1 MVHDSLEQPVA
12 DHRLHATC
20 PICDAD
26 VPKPRLVLRD
36 YQSAERFAAVTCGA
50 CGAVYL
56 EDPPTPE
63 TIGRYYDTH
72 AGAQMHSKPG
82 RLFTAMR
89 DRRFA
94 KDLAPLLA
102 RLAPDAPIADL
113 GTGDGSVAEH
123 LHRHGRASLGL
134 DVYDSS
140 EWHHGD
146 VPYRQISFA
155 GSGLSASDLVVG
167 EAPARGAVMRHVLEH
182 VHRPA
187 DVLTSLHAAGVTHVL
202 IIVPN
207 VASRLAGPLGSS
219 WYYWDPPRHL
229 TFFTAETLRRCA
241 ERAGFRVDTLDTYGL
256 DELATSA
263 HRALLLRD
271 GLGGGTQRLARVLRP
286 TGPIAGA
293 ASVLQGPVG
302 NTVLHAVLVA
312 DDR

>member
-1 MVHDSLEQPVA
+1 MVQDSLEQRATA
-12 DHRLHATC
+12 DRLHATC
-20 PICDAD
+20 PVCDAD
-26 VPKPRLVLRD
+26 VPEPRLVLRD
-36 YQSAERFAAVTCGA
+36 YQSAEQFAAVTCGV

-63 TIGRYYDTH
+63 AIGRYYETS

-82 RLFTAMR
+82 PLFTAMR

-94 KDLAPLLA
+94 KDLKPLLT
-102 RLAPDAPIADL
+102 RLADDAPIADL

-123 LHRHGRASLGL
+123 LQRKGRTSLGL
-134 DVYDSS
+134 DVYPAS
-140 EWHHGD
+140 EWRHPD
-146 VPYRQISFA
+146 VPYRQISFS
-155 GSGLSASDLVVG
+155 GPGLSAADLAVG
-167 EAPARGAVMRHVLEH
+167 GRQARGAVMRHVLEH

-187 DVLTSLHAAGVTHVL
+187 DVLSSLRTAGVTHVQV
-202 IIVPN
+202 IVPN
-207 VASRLAGPLGSS
+207 VASRLAGPLGSA

-229 TFFTAETLRRCA
+229 TFFTASTLRRCA
-241 ERAGFRVDTLDTYGL
+241 GRAGFRVDALGTYGL

-263 HRALLLRD
+263 HRALLVR
-271 GLGGGTQRLARVLRP
+271 GGARAERLARVLRP

-302 NTVLHAVLVA
+302 DTVLHAVLVA

>member
-1 MVHDSLEQPVA
+1 MVNESLERPAPAA
-12 DHRLHATC
+12 DRLHAAC
-20 PICDAD
+20 PVCDGD
-26 VPKPRLVLRD
+26 DPRPHLTLRD
-36 YQSAERFAAVTCGA
+36 HQSPERFAAVTCGP

-56 EDPPTPE
+56 ADPPTPE
-63 TIGRYYDTH
+63 TIGRYYDTP
-72 AGAQMHSKPG
+72 AGAQMHTKPG
-82 RLFTAMR
+82 RVFTAMR

-123 LHRHGRASLGL
+123 LHRRGRTSVGL
-134 DVYDSS
+134 DVYDPSG
-140 EWHHGD
+140 WHHAA
-146 VPYRQISFA
+146 VPYRQISFS
-155 GSGLSASDLVVG
+155 GPGLSPADLAVDG
-167 EAPARGAVMRHVLEH
+167 APARGVVMRHVLEH

-187 DVLTSLHAAGVTHVL
+187 DVLSNLRTAGVTHVL

-207 VASRLAGPLGSS
+207 VASRLVKPLGDN

-229 TFFTAETLRRCA
+229 TFFTADTLGRCA
-241 ERAGFRVDTLDTYGL
+241 AHAGYRVDTLSTYGL

-263 HRALLLRD
+263 HRALLLR
-271 GLGGGTQRLARVLRP
+271 GGTSAHRLARALRP

-293 ASVLQGPVG
+293 ASVLQGPMG
-302 NTVLHAVLVA
+302 NTVLHAVLAA

>member
-1 MVHDSLEQPVA
+1 MVHDSLQQPVA

-20 PICDAD
+20 PVCDAD
-26 VPKPRLVLRD
+26 DPAPRLALRD
-36 YQSAERFAAVTCGA
+36 YQSAERFTAVTCGA

-56 EDPPTPE
+56 EDPPSQE
-63 TIGRYYDTH
+63 TIGRYYETH

-82 RLFTAMR
+82 PVFTAMR

-102 RLAPDAPIADL
+102 RLAPGAPIADL

-123 LHRHGRASLGL
+123 LHRRGRASLGL
-134 DVYDSS
+134 DVYDPSG
-140 EWHHGD
+140 WHHPD
-146 VPYRQISFA
+146 VPYRQISFS
-155 GSGLSASDLVVG
+155 GPGLSAADLTVDG
-167 EAPARGAVMRHVLEH
+167 IPARGAVMRHVLEH

-187 DVLTSLHAAGVTHVL
+187 DVLQSLRASGVTHVL

-207 VASRLAGPLGSS
+207 IASRLAGPLGSN

-229 TFFTAETLRRCA
+229 TFFAPDTLRRCA
-241 ERAGFRVDTLDTYGL
+241 ARAGFRVDALDTYGL

-271 GLGGGTQRLARVLRP
+271 GGGARRLAHALRP

>member
-1 MVHDSLEQPVA
+1 MAHDSLVRPPAA
-12 DHRLHATC
+12 DRLHATC
-20 PICDAD
+20 PVCDSD
-26 VPKPRLVLRD
+26 VPELRLVLRD
-36 YQSAERFAAVTCGA
+36 HQSDETFAAVTCGT

-63 TIGRYYDTH
+63 AIGRYYDTP
-72 AGAQMHSKPG
+72 AGAQMHTKPG
-82 RLFTAMR
+82 PLFTAMR

-94 KDLAPLLA
+94 KDLEPLLT
-102 RLAPDAPIADL
+102 RLNPDAPIADL

-134 DVYDSS
+134 DVYDPSA
-140 EWHHGD
+140 WRHPD

-155 GSGLSASDLVVG
+155 GPGLSAEDLAVAG
-167 EAPARGAVMRHVLEH
+167 TQARGAVMRHVLEH

-187 DVLTSLHAAGVTHVL
+187 DVLASLRAGGVTHVL

-207 VASRLAGPLGSS
+207 IGSRLVGPLGSS

-229 TFFTAETLRRCA
+229 TFFTADTLRRCA
-241 ERAGFRVDTLDTYGL
+241 ARAGFRVAALDTYGL

-263 HRALLLRD
+263 HRALLLR
-271 GLGGGTQRLARVLRP
+271 GGARAHKIARALRP

-302 NTVLHAVLVA
+302 DTVLHAVLVA